1 MPFITINTLILFQ
14 DQWFIAACF
23 AVFISLLSSILT
35 PFLPES
41 PLWLLGRNKADAALK
56 SLMTLRGA
64 TSAEC
69 VEKEFSE
76 MRASMSLKSA
86 KCSWN
91 TTINNLSKPEAY
103 KPLMIMNVF
112 YLFQQ
117 LSGVTIIITY
127 GVSITQ
133 LVLLYFISWIFLSS
147 YVINKVV

>member
-1 MPFITINTLILFQ
+1 MELNLYFVTIYNAILLQ

-41 PLWLLGRNKADAALK
+41 PLWLLGRNKSDAALK
-56 SLMTLRGA
+56 SLMALRGT
-64 TSAEC
+64 TSPQT

-86 KCSWN
+86 KCSWKS
-91 TTINNLSKPEAY
+91 TFNNLSKPEAY
-103 KPLMIMNVF
+103 KPLVIMNMF

-127 GVSITQ
+127 GVSIIY
-133 LVLLYFISWIFLSS
+133 LL
-147 YVINKVV
+147 N